1 MAILKIGAV
10 LLLTT
15 LAGLFYTD
23 TKLLYSQSIHT
34 EEGEACNQTT
44 NSDADCQKI
53 KMWQCRY
60 INFTN
65 PFATRV
71 EEDELLGEMEDV
83 LLEGVNQAKQGAF
96 NYGAPLI
103 AKLATKDSDTRFLVG
118 QIVLEKRF
126 PQSNL
131 DSCPRFL

>member
-1 MAILKIGAV
+1 MPVLKIGVV

-44 NSDADCQKI
+44 DSDADCQEI

-71 EEDELLGEMEDV
+71 EDEDLLGEMEDV

-96 NYGAPLI
+96 NYAAPLA
-103 AKLATKDSDTRFLVG
+103 AKLATKDTDTRFLVG

-126 PQSNL
+126 PQSNF
-131 DSCPRFL
+131 DSCPRIL

>member
-1 MAILKIGAV
+1 MPVLKIGVV
-10 LLLTT
+10 LLLAT
-15 LAGLFYTD
+15 LTALFYTD

-44 NSDADCQKI
+44 DSDADCQEI

-71 EEDELLGEMEDV
+71 EDEDLLGEMEDV

-96 NYGAPLI
+96 NYAAPLA
-103 AKLATKDSDTRFLVG
+103 AKLATKDTDTRFLVG
-118 QIVLEKRF
+118 QLVLEKRLS
-126 PQSNL
+126 QSNF
-131 DSCPRFL
+131 DSCPSTL

>member
-1 MAILKIGAV
+1 MLVLKIGVV
-10 LLLTT
+10 LLLAT
-15 LAGLFYTD
+15 LTALFYTD

-44 NSDADCQKI
+44 DSDTDCQEI

-71 EEDELLGEMEDV
+71 EDEDLLGEMEDV

-96 NYGAPLI
+96 NYAAPLA
-103 AKLATKDSDTRFLVG
+103 AKLATEDADTRFLVG
-118 QIVLEKRF
+118 QLVLEKRLS
-126 PQSNL
+126 QSNF
-131 DSCPRFL
+131 DACPSTL

>member
-1 MAILKIGAV
+1 MLVLKMGVV
-10 LLLTT
+10 LLLAT
-15 LAGLFYTD
+15 LATLFYTD

-34 EEGEACNQTT
+34 EEGEACTQTT
-44 NSDADCQKI
+44 DSDTDCQEI

-71 EEDELLGEMEDV
+71 EDEDLLGEMEDV

-96 NYGAPLI
+96 NYAAPLA
-103 AKLATKDSDTRFLVG
+103 AKLATKDTDTRFLVG

-126 PQSNL
+126 PQSNF
-131 DSCPRFL
+131 DSCPRIL

>member
-1 MAILKIGAV
+1 MLVLKIGVV

-15 LAGLFYTD
+15 LVALFYTD

-44 NSDADCQKI
+44 DSDADCQEI

-71 EEDELLGEMEDV
+71 EEDELLGELEDV

-118 QIVLEKRF
+118 QIVLEKSFSMLRIF
-126 PQSNL
+126 S
-131 DSCPRFL
+131 SCS

>member
-10 LLLTT
+10 LLLTA
-15 LAGLFYTD
+15 LAVLFYTD

-44 NSDADCQKI
+44 NSDADCQEI

-71 EEDELLGEMEDV
+71 EDEDLLGEMEDV

-96 NYGAPLI
+96 NYAAPLA
-103 AKLATKDSDTRFLVG
+103 AKLATKDTDTRFLVG

-126 PQSNL
+126 PQSDF

>member
-1 MAILKIGAV
+1 MLVLKIGV
-10 LLLTT
+10 VFLLAT
-15 LAGLFYTD
+15 LIALFYTD
-23 TKLLYSQSIHT
+23 TKLLYSQSIHK

-44 NSDADCQKI
+44 DSDADCQEI

-71 EEDELLGEMEDV
+71 EDEDLLGEMEDV

-96 NYGAPLI
+96 NYAAPLA

-126 PQSNL
+126 PQSDL

>member
-1 MAILKIGAV
+1 MLVLKIGVV
-10 LLLTT
+10 LLLAT
-15 LAGLFYTD
+15 LTALFYTD

-34 EEGEACNQTT
+34 EEGEACNQATD
-44 NSDADCQKI
+44 SDADCQEI

-71 EEDELLGEMEDV
+71 EDEDLLGEMEDV

-96 NYGAPLI
+96 NYAAPLA
-103 AKLATKDSDTRFLVG
+103 AKLATKDTDTRFLVG
-118 QIVLEKRF
+118 QIVLEKRLS
-126 PQSNL
+126 QSNF
-131 DSCPRFL
+131 DACPSTL